1 MYQQLAKYLSQ
12 YKQVSIPQVGTFELV
27 PQSATLDVASKLIYP
42 PSYATRYIDSVSVKE
57 HQLNFLALDLNA
69 GKDQTLEELE
79 NFGRELKRKIQG
91 GVFSWKGIGRLEAK
105 ATTTVFHPEVFVAQG
120 LKPIAAEKV
129 LRKNVQHTVLRGEQE
144 VLSASFY
151 DEEKTFRKRIH
162 VPVLVGWIVVILS
175 VLFIVYVVYRNNFSA
190 TSSGTRMKV
199 VPSAET
205 PTYK

>member
-27 PQSATLDVASKLIYP
+27 PQPSTLDVASKLIYP
-42 PSYATRYIDSVSVKE
+42 PSYATRYSDSVSVKD

-69 GKDQTLEELE
+69 GRDQALEELE

-91 GVFSWKGIGRLEAK
+91 GVFSWKGIGKLEATD
-105 ATTTVFHPEVFVAQG
+105 AATVFHPEVGISG
-120 LKPIAAEKV
+120 LKPIPAEKV

-151 DEEKTFRKRIH
+151 DEEKTFRKRIY
-162 VPVLVGWIVVILS
+162 VPTLIGWIAVLLS
-175 VLFIVYVVYRNNFSA
+175 VVFILYFVYRNNFNA

-199 VPSAET
+199 APAAES

>member
-27 PQSATLDVASKLIYP
+27 PQSAKLDVASKLIYP
-42 PSYATRYIDSVSVKE
+42 PSYTPRYIDSVSIKD
-57 HQLNFLALDLNA
+57 HQLNFLALGLNA
-69 GKDQTLEELE
+69 GREQVMEQLE
-79 NFGRELKRKIQG
+79 NFGKELKRKIQDG
-91 GVFSWKGIGRLEAK
+91 IFSWKGIGRLETIN
-105 ATTTVFHPEVFVAQG
+105 TTTVFHPEAVVSEG
-120 LKPIAAEKV
+120 LKPITAEKV

-151 DEEKTFRKRIH
+151 DEEKFFKKSINVRT
-162 VPVLVGWIVVILS
+162 LLGWIAVILS
-175 VLFIVYVVYRNNFSA
+175 VAFILYFVYRNNFSA

-199 VPSAET
+199 SPATES

>member
-42 PSYATRYIDSVSVKE
+42 PAYSTRYSDSVLVKE
-57 HQLNFLALDLNA
+57 HQLNFLAIDLNA
-69 GKDQTLEELE
+69 GRDQVMEELE
-79 NFGRELKRKIQG
+79 SFGRELKRKIQG
-91 GVFSWKGIGRLEAK
+91 GVFSWKGIGRLEGK
-105 ATTTVFHPEVFVAQG
+105 ETTTVFHPEVFVSEG

-129 LRKNVQHTVLRGEQE
+129 LRKNVQHAVLRGEQE
-144 VLSASFY
+144 VFSASFY
-151 DEEKTFRKRIH
+151 DEEKTFKKRVY
-162 VPVLVGWIVVILS
+162 VPTLIGWIAVALSALLILY
-175 VLFIVYVVYRNNFSA
+175 FVYRNNFSP

-199 VPSAET
+199 PPATES

>member
-42 PSYATRYIDSVSVKE
+42 PAYATRYTDAVSVKE
-57 HQLNFLALDLNA
+57 HQVNFLAIDLNT
-69 GKDQTLEELE
+69 GRDQVMEELE
-79 NFGRELKRKIQG
+79 NFGRELKRKIQA
-91 GVFSWKGIGRLEAK
+91 GVFSWKGIGRLETK
-105 ATTTVFHPEVFVAQG
+105 ETNTVFHPEVFVSDG

-151 DEEKTFRKRIH
+151 DEEKTFRKRVH
-162 VPVLVGWIVVILS
+162 VPTLVGWLAVALS
-175 VLFIVYVVYRNNFSA
+175 VLLIAYFIYRDNFSP
-190 TSSGTRMKV
+190 TSSGTKTKV
-199 VPSAET
+199 APAVES